1 MPSNRVSDCRPTAK
15 RHGTRISPILQP
27 RNETRVKRKT
37 RMEIKCS
44 QCGFTSNGPNN
55 HIAQKLKCPNM
66 RVTKQVLIGVIVLVC
81 ALTLI
86 TAGCGKQNDVSLFGF
101 HFNKAPSKEFVDHL
115 CKDAEKEIDDN
126 GIVRLSNREFRYL
139 LELPI
144 DADERTAE
152 KVAAKYNKDE
162 LLAMYES
169 GWKVKIW
176 LNSKDDYKLFRI
188 KGRIKMEDSESTTA
202 KFNEIRE
209 TLGGRYGVPN
219 RTVTKGD
226 SKFCLWMVDGVN
238 IVVTGNF
245 KGYTSL
251 YVFGGVAEDG
261 ESRKGLVE
269 VFGEDV
275 FSEQN
280 GGTK

>member
-1 MPSNRVSDCRPTAK
+1 MPSNRVSDCRASRAT
-15 RHGTRISPILQP
+15 
-27 RNETRVKRKT
+27 RNEDWPGSPPVNRNKGKRKMI
-37 RMEIKCS
+37 MEIKCS

-55 HIAQKLKCPNM
+55 HIAQKLKCSNM
-66 RVTKQVLIGVIVLVC
+66 RVTKQVLIGVIVLAC

-101 HFNKAPSKEFVDHL
+101 HFSKAPSKEFVDNL
-115 CKDAEKEIDDN
+115 CKDAETEIDDN
-126 GIVRLSNREFRYL
+126 GIVRLSQEFRYL
-139 LELPI
+139 MALPI

-152 KVAAKYNKDE
+152 KVTAKYNKDE
-162 LLAMYES
+162 LAAMCES
-169 GWKVKIW
+169 GWKVKVW

-188 KGRIKMEDSESTTA
+188 KRRIKMEDSESTTA

-209 TLGGRYGVPN
+209 ALGGRYGVPN
-219 RTVTKGD
+219 RTVTKGN

-251 YVFGGVAEDG
+251 YVFGGVAEDD